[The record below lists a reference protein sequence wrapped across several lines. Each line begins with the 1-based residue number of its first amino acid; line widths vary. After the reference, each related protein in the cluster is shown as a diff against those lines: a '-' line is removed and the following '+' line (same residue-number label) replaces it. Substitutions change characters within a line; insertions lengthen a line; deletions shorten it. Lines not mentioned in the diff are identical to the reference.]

1 MLAQEITQ
9 TQVQAS
15 KLKDFAQLMKF
26 RLSSL
31 VVFSA
36 ITAFIMAS
44 VHIDWIKVI
53 WLTLG
58 GFLVTGASNAFNQI
72 IEKDLDKLME
82 RTGNRPMPQERLSHT
97 EALIFSGFIGLLG
110 VAILWI
116 FMNPMSG
123 MLGIAAMVLYAAIY
137 TPLKR
142 ITPFAVFVGAFPGAI
157 PPMLGWVAATND
169 LGIQALV
176 LFAIQFIWQ
185 FPHFWA
191 LAWVLDDDYK
201 KAGFRMLPA
210 ADGRSKTTALQIS
223 IYTAGLIPIG
233 LLPYM
238 FKMAGITS
246 AVITTICAIYFMYTA
261 LKLLKTCEIKEA
273 RKLLYASFIYLPIV
287 QLSLMFD
294 KIVNTL
300 P

>member
-1 MLAQEITQ
+1 LAREITH
-9 TQVQAS
+9 TQAQAG

-44 VHIDWIKVI
+44 IHVDWIKVL

-72 IEKDLDKLME
+72 IEKDLDKLMD
-82 RTGNRPMPQERLSHT
+82 RTGNRPMPQERLSHY
-97 EALIFSGFIGLLG
+97 EAVLFSSIIGIAG

-116 FMNPMSG
+116 FMNPISG
-123 MLGIAAMVLYAAIY
+123 MLGIAAMVSYAAIY

-142 ITPFAVFVGAFPGAI
+142 VTPFAVFVGAFPGAI
-157 PPMLGWVAATND
+157 PPMLGWVAATNQ
-169 LGIQALV
+169 LGLQALV

-210 ADGRSKTTALQIS
+210 ADGRSKTTALQIA

-238 FKMAGITS
+238 FKMAGPTS
-246 AVITTICAIYFMYTA
+246 AILTTICGIYFMFTA
-261 LKLLKTCEIKEA
+261 LKLLKTCDTTDA
-273 RKLLYASFIYLPIV
+273 RKLLYASFIYLPVV

-294 KIVNTL
+294 KIINTL